1 MTTERMRNM
10 RGMKAE
16 IKAAL
21 KAKGYKEIV
30 RDDGRHIKLA
40 NAKTSD
46 LLRVLTA
53 VEKRG

>member
-1 MTTERMRNM
+1 M

-16 IKAAL
+16 LKAAL
-21 KAKGYKEIV
+21 KAKGHKEIV

-46 LLRVLTA
+46 LLRALVA

>member
-1 MTTERMRNM
+1 MIIM